1 MEKISGYDVVLTFSP
16 IQEITGHVFEVFDYY
31 LFLRDYFKVG
41 MLFLG
46 SIPPDKLEIAFN
58 SKYVERFESIK
69 KDLVYYPVEEI
80 KSGKNIF
87 YFDTSTFVLLCDG
100 NIQALECWKIHLLSK
115 KLYGFLC
122 FTDEQVMSKPS
133 SSSLA
138 TQITYLQDCRI
149 YERTNP
155 GFKTIPYVKKLP
167 FKHYQKF
174 QGPGQN
180 IGMIYMTFTCRKI
193 SPYTV
198 LDYHW
203 KSGCQKSLLVVPE
216 KLDQYENL
224 EGIEQIVAPVQDF
237 FSKFDTY
244 IYTPVARQFDCSP
257 RLVTECFMQGKKVL
271 IDLDYVDPGLQTRV
285 KDCQEDL
292 ESLNLKSGDKILEII
307 NQARGA
313 SKS

>member
-16 IQEITGHVFEVFDYY
+16 IEEITGHVFEVFDYY

-58 SKYVERFESIK
+58 SKYIERFENIK
-69 KDLVYYPVEEI
+69 KDLIYYPVEDI
-80 KSGKNIF
+80 KTGKNIF
-87 YFDTSTFVLLCDG
+87 YFDKSTFVLLCDG
-100 NIQALECWKIHLLSK
+100 NIQALESYKISLLSK
-115 KLYGFLC
+115 LLYGFLC
-122 FTDEQVMSKPS
+122 FSDEQITRGFG
-133 SSSLA
+133 SSL
-138 TQITYLQDCRI
+138 TTKIIYLLDCRI
-149 YERTNP
+149 YDKTNH

-167 FKHYQKF
+167 FKHYKRV
-174 QGPGQN
+174 QGPQQN
-180 IGMIYMTFTCRKI
+180 IGMIYMTFNCRKI

-203 KSGCQKSLLVVPE
+203 KSGCKKSLLVVPE
-216 KLDQYENL
+216 KLDQYEGL
-224 EGIEQIVAPVQDF
+224 EGIEQVVAPVQDF
-237 FSKFDTY
+237 FQKFDTY
-244 IYTPVARQFDCSP
+244 IYTPVARHFDCSP

-292 ESLNLKSGDKILEII
+292 ESLNLKDGDKIVEII
-307 NQARGA
+307 NQARRE
-313 SKS
+313 SKT